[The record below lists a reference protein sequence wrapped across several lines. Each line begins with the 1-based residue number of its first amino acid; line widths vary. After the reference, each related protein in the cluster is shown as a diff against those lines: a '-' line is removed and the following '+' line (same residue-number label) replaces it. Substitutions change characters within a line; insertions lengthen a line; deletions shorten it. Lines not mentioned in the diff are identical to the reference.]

1 MSTLDRAYHIIQ
13 KPVVSEKASDDSL
26 KRNAYHLRVPVDAN
40 KIEIRQA
47 VEKIFDVKVVSVN
60 TLKVRSKPRRRGWAS
75 CSAARIPAPPPPTI
89 TPSKESVR
97 GLLIY

>member
-47 VEKIFDVKVVSVN
+47 VEKLFDVKVVSVN
-60 TLKVRSKPRRRGWAS
+60 TLKVRSKPRRRGWA
-75 CSAARIPAPPPPTI
+75 IGQTPAWKKAMVCLAEGQSI
-89 TPSKESVR
+89 DV
-97 GLLIY
+97 L